1 MILEE
6 ARRSL
11 VAYGRKLIDSGLT
24 RGTGGNLSL
33 YDRARGLWAISPS
46 GLDYYAVEADDIVV
60 LDGKGFVVEGLARPS
75 SEWELHLDVYRRR
88 PDVAAVVHTH
98 SPFATVLAC
107 LGWEIP
113 AIHYLVG
120 FAGRKVA
127 VAPYA
132 TFGTAEL
139 ARLTAMALGESGAVL
154 MAHHGLLAVGK
165 DLDRAFNVA
174 EEIEFVAEIYW
185 RSQAVGGGPLLSDEA
200 MTAALERFGD
210 YGPRPKTGPSPS

>member
-6 ARRSL
+6 ARKAI

-33 YDRARGLWAISPS
+33 WDRREKLWAVSPS
-46 GLDYYAVEADDIVV
+46 GLDYYAVEAADVVV
-60 LDGKGFVVEGLARPS
+60 LDEEGRVVEGMGRPS
-75 SEWELHLDVYRRR
+75 SEWELHLEVYRRR

-107 LGWEIP
+107 LGLEIP
-113 AIHYLVG
+113 PVHYLVG

-139 ARLTAMALGESGAVL
+139 ARLTAEVLGGSGAVL
-154 MAHHGLLAVGK
+154 MAHHGLLAVGAG
-165 DLDRAFNVA
+165 LDRAFNVA
-174 EEIEFVAEIYW
+174 EEIEFVAELYW
-185 RSQAVGGGPLLSDEA
+185 RARTLGDVPLLSEKQ

-210 YGPRPKTGPSPS
+210 YGPRPKA

>member
-6 ARRSL
+6 ARRS
-11 VAYGRKLIDSGLT
+11 VAAYGRKLVEARLT
-24 RGTGGNLSL
+24 CGTGGNLSC
-33 YDRARGLWAISPS
+33 YDRRQDLWALSPS
-46 GLDYYAVEADDIVV
+46 GLDYFSVEAEDVVV
-60 LDGKGFVVEGLARPS
+60 LDGEGHVVDGLERPS
-75 SEWELHLDVYRRR
+75 SEWELHLEVYRRR

-113 AIHYLVG
+113 AVHYLVG
-120 FAGRKVA
+120 FAGMKVA

-139 ARLTAMALGESGAVL
+139 ARSTAAALGDDGAVL
-154 MAHHGLLAVGK
+154 MAHHGLLSVGS
-165 DLDRAFNVA
+165 DLVRAFNVA

-185 RSQAVGGGPLLSDEA
+185 RAKAVGGAPLLSETQ
-200 MTAALERFGD
+200 MEAALERFRD
-210 YGPRPKTGPSPS
+210 YGPRPKV